1 LLQVSIDHLLHSSEL
16 AVADRRLG
24 PPMGSDHLPLVV
36 DLSIVDSRTLG

>member
-24 PPMGSDHLPLVV
+24 PPLGSDHLPLVV
-36 DLSIVDSRTLG
+36 DLSLIDPRTPG